1 MRKEYFEMLLDVIKT
16 ADDPTKQLIHVNGN
30 TIDATDSKRVLRIIL
45 ENKPCEPGDYKIAK
59 IGKDY
64 QVMPAD
70 NPGRF
75 PDITRVMGYGSR
87 PTTITI
93 ELSGIDKK
101 GKPFRH
107 DPQHMPAN
115 FLAIYGYLQR
125 DHDRDPGALSWI
137 NYTFLSKILVMM
149 AKLGDKLTVEYR
161 SPTHP
166 VYITTTVGDDKIE
179 YLIMPMSR

>member
-1 MRKEYFEMLLDVIKT
+1 MRKEYFEMFLDVIKT
-16 ADDPTKQLIHVNGN
+16 ATEPPHQLIHIDGN
-30 TIDATDSKRVLRIIL
+30 TIDATDSKRALRIIL
-45 ENKPCEPGDYKIAK
+45 EDKPCEPGDYKIAK

-75 PDITRVMGYGSR
+75 PDITRVMSYGSR
-87 PTTITI
+87 PTTVTI

-107 DPQHMPAN
+107 DPQHIPAN
-115 FLAIYGYLQR
+115 FLAIYGHLQR
-125 DHDRDPGALSWI
+125 DRDVNALSWI
-137 NYTFLSKILVMM
+137 NYTFLSKILVTM
-149 AKLGDKLTVEYR
+149 AKLGDKITIEYG

-179 YLIMPMSR
+179 YLIMPVALA